1 MNNISPALEL
11 KNIYA
16 GYGETEILHGV
27 NLSVSAGEIVA
38 IIGPN
43 GAGKST
49 AIKAILGLLN
59 ITKGSVLLDGN
70 DITDTAP
77 DRVVTK
83 GISYVPQTHNVF
95 VNLSVQEN
103 LEMGAW
109 TRSDGIDERL
119 EEMFKLFPDLR
130 EKRKQAAG
138 SLSGGQR
145 QMVAMAKALMVDAK
159 VLLLDEPTAG
169 LSPKYRGEIF
179 STIKEINSTGVPILI
194 VEQNAK
200 QALENQKDGKIQFLA
215 GIDDKNKKFIMVMDN
230 GPGIS
235 ADLIDEI
242 FVPFFTTKNT
252 GTGIGL
258 SLSKQIMRLHG
269 GSIQVASRE
278 NTVFTL
284 TFD

>member
-200 QALENQKDGKIQFLA
+200 QALGCANRGYVLVDGTNRFQ
-215 GIDDKNKKFIMVMDN
+215 G
-230 GPGIS
+230 
-235 ADLIDEI
+235 
-242 FVPFFTTKNT
+242 T
-252 GTGIGL
+252 GTDL
-258 SLSKQIMRLHG
+258 LKDRDVARMFLG
-269 GSIQVASRE
+269 GGE
-278 NTVFTL
+278 
-284 TFD
+284 